1 MKTHTHKLRPK
12 HRSGKHNQ
20 RLFCTFICTGV
31 YIHIEVG
38 QPWMMMM
45 MMMMVQW
52 RHTHATSQHVTS
64 ASSPLT
70 PFCAPCTPLFR
81 HSTFFF
87 SFFFFFPSFS
97 SLSSVSFFFSLSF
110 THSLSLMSSGRG
122 DWFAR
127 ARCYLCY
134 NCTQLIVIINNNNKR
149 NNRKTKPKKT
159 RKNKNKNVST
169 GTCPVRGHAVC
180 STKTNKVPTS
190 LHIGRYITYAP
201 TLSSEYS
208 STGRSISYTITK

>member
-1 MKTHTHKLRPK
+1 
-12 HRSGKHNQ
+12 
-20 RLFCTFICTGV
+20 
-31 YIHIEVG
+31 
-38 QPWMMMM
+38 MMMM

-70 PFCAPCTPLFR
+70 PFCAPCTPLFL
-81 HSTFFF
+81 HSTFYFLFF
-87 SFFFFFPSFS
+87 IFIIFFIFLLLLLSLLFHSSFLFH
-97 SLSSVSFFFSLSF
+97 SLI
-110 THSLSLMSSGRG
+110 HSLSLMSSGRG
-122 DWFAR
+122 DWVSTSRVA
-127 ARCYLCY
+127 YLCY
-134 NCTQLIVIINNNNKR
+134 NCTQLIVIINNNKR
-149 NNRKTKPKKT
+149 SNRRRKKKK
-159 RKNKNKNVST
+159 KNHEKKREKNVST
-169 GTCPVRGHAVC
+169 GTCPVRGHALC